1 MAGTQQL
8 AGQGCGPRL
17 SILMVSDFF
26 YPNFGGVENHIY
38 QLSQCLIN
46 QGHKVVVMTHAYG
59 DCGGVR
65 YLTNGLKVYYLY
77 RRPIHAQSTMPTLWL
92 GAFRLLRLICI
103 RENISLVHCHQAFST
118 LGGEAL
124 VQARTMGYKVVFTDH
139 SLFGFAD
146 AASIATNKLIKAVL
160 ADVQH
165 AICVSHTSKENT
177 VLRASLH
184 PAAVSV
190 IPNAVDASEFEPHP
204 NQPRYTLG
212 SPVTIIALSRLVYR
226 KGIDI
231 LALVIPEI
239 CHRHPHVNFIIGGD
253 GPKRGL
259 LEQMINQEGL
269 AGRVALA
276 GAIPHERA
284 REFLLQ
290 GHIFVNASLTE
301 AFCMAIVEAAS
312 AGLLVV
318 STCVGGVPE
327 VLPPDVMLLAE
338 PSPEDLLAAVEQALL
353 LLPELDPQQQHA
365 RVRAMYNWPNVAQRT
380 EAAVAAGGTTCAH
393 LPSKASRNGS
403 ISKLC
408 AWVHGVKLVLGP
420 IAAHLIV
427 HTMMMLRH
435 SQDLCCCCDGPPSV
449 VLRMHSTMLRSA
461 AAAAARRVEEQR
473 QLTLLQPVVQG
484 VKLVDAGSTSSAAAD
499 SVDDAALLL
508 FGGRIQASIVDGQR
522 RSQQE
527 RLHASYNTQANITD
541 CVFENNAAT
550 EASAGLKV
558 CCNATAYVSRC
569 KFVNNTADSAAAVDV
584 VNNGQASMTART
596 FERNKAQYQAAG
608 VRVQQ
613 QAQVDLTGCL
623 FRQNSATYG
632 GAIYMDDQGS
642 AAVSSCTFRGNQAST
657 SGAAFYAGGTSTL
670 DISDTTL
677 ANNNASYGAAVFMFN
692 IASLSMGSSN
702 CSRNTATTSGG
713 CLGVDGVDSNDVQMW
728 RSTFDSNQAGDGGA
742 MNFGTSGSSEE
753 AQAST

>member
-1 MAGTQQL
+1 MPGNQL
-8 AGQGCGPRL
+8 PVQRACSNRL
-17 SILMVSDFF
+17 NILMVSDFF

-59 DCGGVR
+59 ECGGVR

-103 RENISLVHCHQAFST
+103 RERISLVHCHQAFST

-165 AICVSHTSKENT
+165 VICVSHTSKENT

-190 IPNAVDASEFEPHP
+190 VPNAVDASEFEPYP
-204 NQPRYTLG
+204 NQPRRAPG
-212 SPVTIIALSRLVYR
+212 SPITIVALSRLVYR

-239 CHRHPHVNFIIGGD
+239 CHRHPHVSFIIGGD

-259 LEQMINQEGL
+259 LEQMVAQEGL
-269 AGRVALA
+269 AGRVKLA

-290 GHIFVNASLTE
+290 GDIFVNASLTE

-318 STCVGGVPE
+318 STRVGGVPE

-338 PSPEDLLAAVEQALL
+338 PSPEELLAAVEAALL
-353 LLPELDPQQQHA
+353 RLPSLDPQRQHE

-380 EAAVAAGGTTCAH
+380 EAVYRAALAAPAEQDAL
-393 LPSKASRNGS
+393 LPRLRRYRSIGS
-403 ISKLC
+403 WAGL
-408 AWVHGVKLVLGP
+408 LF
-420 IAAHLIV
+420 
-427 HTMMMLRH
+427 
-435 SQDLCCCCDGPPSV
+435 CCVV
-449 VLRMHSTMLRSA
+449 VLLHWFWWLLEWQQPAQCAMPCSA
-461 AAAAARRVEEQR
+461 
-473 QLTLLQPVVQG
+473 
-484 VKLVDAGSTSSAAAD
+484 
-499 SVDDAALLL
+499 
-508 FGGRIQASIVDGQR
+508 
-522 RSQQE
+522 
-527 RLHASYNTQANITD
+527 
-541 CVFENNAAT
+541 
-550 EASAGLKV
+550 
-558 CCNATAYVSRC
+558 
-569 KFVNNTADSAAAVDV
+569 
-584 VNNGQASMTART
+584 
-596 FERNKAQYQAAG
+596 
-608 VRVQQ
+608 
-613 QAQVDLTGCL
+613 
-623 FRQNSATYG
+623 
-632 GAIYMDDQGS
+632 
-642 AAVSSCTFRGNQAST
+642 
-657 SGAAFYAGGTSTL
+657 
-670 DISDTTL
+670 
-677 ANNNASYGAAVFMFN
+677 
-692 IASLSMGSSN
+692 
-702 CSRNTATTSGG
+702 
-713 CLGVDGVDSNDVQMW
+713 
-728 RSTFDSNQAGDGGA
+728 
-742 MNFGTSGSSEE
+742 
-753 AQAST
+753 